1 MGKTYSIVAA
11 GFGGQGI
18 LFAGRQLALT
28 GMYLGKNVTWLPSY
42 GAESRGGT
50 SNCTV
55 IVSDD
60 PIGAPVV
67 LNHDIAMVMNL
78 PSFLKFGALLKPGGY
93 LFCDSSLISEK
104 SGRDDINSF
113 YLPATDIADKEL
125 GATKAAN
132 VVMLGKL
139 IKETGLFTFD
149 EFVMSME
156 KSLPESRKH
165 LLDMNVKAL
174 RLGFDYS
181 G

>member
-1 MGKTYSIVAA
+1 MGKTNSIVAA
-11 GFGGQGI
+11 GFGGQGM

-28 GMYLGKNVTWLPSY
+28 GMYLDKHVTWLPSY

-67 LNHDIAMVMNL
+67 SNHNIAMVMNL
-78 PSFLKFGALLKPGGY
+78 PSFLKFSVLLKSGGY
-93 LFCDSSLISEK
+93 LFCDSSLIHEK
-104 SGRDDINSF
+104 CGRDDISSF
-113 YLPATDIADKEL
+113 YIPATAIADKEF
-125 GATKAAN
+125 GTPKAAN

-139 IKETGLFTFD
+139 IKETALFTFD

-156 KSLPESRKH
+156 KSLSESKKN
-165 LLDMNVKAL
+165 LLDMNIKAL
-174 RLGFDYS
+174 RLGFDYAE
-181 G
+181 